1 VLSSGGHPRPRVD
14 AARRIA
20 DTVLYEGYILY
31 PYRASHGKNGAG
43 VRWQF
48 GVLVPQRHA
57 DANPL
62 PPGAMQAAGTVSGAV
77 ETWCQQTECIL
88 EPADDASVDIRLRFL
103 HLQARLV
110 EQANGDGSFTP
121 VESLTAGGE
130 LYVTWDEGVETEID
144 ATFLL
149 ADLYA
154 GEQVVPVE
162 LAGSDEIEALT
173 GDDGTSLGRVIR
185 RREALSLRILVSAE
199 ELPGPYGIARLRVRT
214 ENVTD
219 WAGDSGSR
227 GAVVLHS
234 PVATHLILAVGPG
247 SRFVSPLGPP
257 EWARPALESCRNLST
272 WPVLVGGEG
281 SSDMMLSSPMVLPDH
296 PQIAPESPM
305 DLFDGTENDELL
317 SLRIMTLT
325 DEEKVQ
331 ARATDPRA
339 AAIIEHADNLPP
351 EIHERLHGAIRSLEL
366 SGATLRRVPDAAP
379 SKGDTSGEIPEIW
392 TSDTGEVKEPP
403 LIFDPTVD
411 ASYSPET
418 DTVDIAGRRV
428 GKGTR
433 VVLRPAKGRSD
444 AQDVFLEGRIASVQ
458 AILFDADED
467 PHLAVTLDDD
477 PGLDIAISHGRYR
490 YFRIDEVEPLS
501 DLEEAQS

>member
-1 VLSSGGHPRPRVD
+1 VNID

-31 PYRASHGKNGAG
+31 PYRASHGKNGSG

-48 GVLVPQRHA
+48 GVLVPKRHA

-62 PPGAMQAAGTVSGAV
+62 PRGSMQPAGTVSGAV

-110 EQANGDGSFTP
+110 EEAVDDGGFRR
-121 VESLTAGGE
+121 VESLTADGE
-130 LYVTWDEGVETEID
+130 LYVTWDEGVETELD
-144 ATFLL
+144 FTFAL
-149 ADLYA
+149 ADLVA
-154 GEQVVPVE
+154 EERVMPVNVD
-162 LAGSDEIEALT
+162 GSQEIQTVT
-173 GDDGTSLGRVIR
+173 GGRVVR
-185 RREALSLRILVSAE
+185 RRQPLSLRLAVSAE
-199 ELPGPYGIARLRVRT
+199 ELPGPYGIVRLRVRT
-214 ENVTD
+214 ENLTD
-219 WAGDSGSR
+219 WSDSSGDR
-227 GAVVLHS
+227 GDVVLRS
-234 PVATHLILAVGPG
+234 PVATHLILGATPA
-247 SRFVSPLGPP
+247 SRFVSPLDAP
-257 EWARPALESCRNLST
+257 EWAKAAVQSCTNLST
-272 WPVLVGGEG
+272 WPVLVGEEG
-281 SSDMMLSSPMVLPDH
+281 STDMMLSSPMVLPDH

-325 DEEKVQ
+325 DEEKAQ

-351 EIHERLHGAIRSLEL
+351 EIYERLHGAIRSLREL
-366 SGATLRRVPDAAP
+366 PYRGAPPDPRAGA
-379 SKGDTSGEIPEIW
+379 EIPEIW
-392 TSDTGEVKEPP
+392 TDDSGEVKEPP
-403 LIFDPTVD
+403 SFFDPKVD
-411 ASYSPET
+411 ASYSPEN
-418 DTVDIAGRRV
+418 DTVDIGGLRV
-428 GKGTR
+428 GKGSR

-444 AQDVFLEGRIASVQ
+444 AQDMFLEGRIASVQ

-477 PGLDIAISHGRYR
+477 PGADIQISHGRYR
-490 YFRIDEVEPLS
+490 YFKIDEVEPLP
-501 DLEEAQS
+501 DLEEAL